1 MPPIV
6 TTAEIGRPAADV
18 FAYATDPARFSEWQ
32 KGVVDGHM
40 EGASGTGPPA
50 VGTKCL
56 TTRRIG
62 GANRPSTS
70 ELVHIDAPRS
80 WGVRGIDGPIRAT
93 VDVVVEPVTESRSRL
108 TISVD
113 FAGHGL
119 GKVLVPPHGPPRGT
133 QGDAGEHG
141 GAQAADREELA
152 FARPPLRA
160 GRADSG
166 VPCLGPRRDQPS
178 FRSAAQANG

>member
-6 TTAEIGRPAADV
+6 TTAEIGRPAAEV

-40 EGASGTGPPA
+40 DSLADGTGPPA
-50 VGTKCL
+50 VGAKCV

-70 ELVHIDAPRS
+70 ELVHIDPPRA
-80 WGVRGIDGPIRAT
+80 WGVRGTDGPIRAA
-93 VDVVVEPVTESRSRL
+93 VDVLIEPVTGSRSRL

-113 FAGHGL
+113 FTGRGI
-119 GKVLVPPHGPPRGT
+119 GKILVPLMVRREARKEMPANMTALKHKME
-133 QGDAGEHG
+133 AG
-141 GAQAADREELA
+141 
-152 FARPPLRA
+152 
-160 GRADSG
+160 
-166 VPCLGPRRDQPS
+166 
-178 FRSAAQANG
+178 